1 MYVCIKHR
9 SFIFQSSSGIERLG
23 HEGRK
28 DMGRLGSWMQPHIDR
43 IGERVGQV
51 GLIMMIVM
59 RMVRITGKKR
69 LNSILAIHTYIF
81 ETCSPAPFPL
91 HPLSDNISSLIFQV
105 GQSLGERVG
114 QVKKYLNKVP

>member
-1 MYVCIKHR
+1 MAIVDDC
-9 SFIFQSSSGIERLG
+9 SNDFQLSSGIERLG

-51 GLIMMIVM
+51 RVIESMFDDGEDEYRKVE
-59 RMVRITGKKR
+59 RHFGQSYV
-69 LNSILAIHTYIF
+69 F
-81 ETCSPAPFPL
+81 ETSPSTSPL
-91 HPLSDNISSLIFQV
+91 YPTGDYISSLICQV

-114 QVKKYLNKVP
+114 QVNFQVP

>member
-1 MYVCIKHR
+1 MGGLSVHCPGPAPVTMGADDQVGECPALAVVFVDIAVAVADAVAVLYVCINHR

-51 GLIMMIVM
+51 RVM
-59 RMVRITGKKR
+59 KSTFGDGEEEKR
-69 LNSILAIHTYIF
+69 T
-81 ETCSPAPFPL
+81 
-91 HPLSDNISSLIFQV
+91 V
-105 GQSLGERVG
+105 
-114 QVKKYLNKVP
+114 